1 MRVIIISILIFIA
14 QVYAAFNVFTKE
26 EKSLTKQKSVLISAN
41 NFTFIKEETIKNE
54 EIKQENLQDEGVK
67 KTKAPKKISKIT
79 KAPEKIKKQEPT
91 IKQKNEGLEDKT
103 QQIATKKIEG
113 EENANSLNNNKSN
126 SNDDEALAILI
137 NQLLNKYKKYPKKA
151 KMLNLQGKVAGNF
164 IIKNDELTINITKSS
179 NEIFTKETKQTIK
192 KVKNKIPKQAHN
204 MKISFVINY
213 KTNEGI

>member
-79 KAPEKIKKQEPT
+79 KTPEKIKKQEPT
-91 IKQKNEGLEDKT
+91 IKQKNADLEDKT

-151 KMLNLQGKVAGNF
+151 KLLNLQGKVAGNF

>member
-91 IKQKNEGLEDKT
+91 IKQKNEDLEDKT